1 MKKFLVSPVYVSLS
15 RSVAKENQ
23 TKIGFG
29 APTPVNTLDGNGS
42 NRAPLSTSRM
52 VQEVTDSPPP
62 KRQRLEKNNDQLNN
76 KDNERYPV
84 PYLNSGFALR
94 EDVLGS
100 EELQGK
106 DAGAEFSPNA
116 IQPYVAEYERVESLI
131 HPPSPES
138 QEPIR
143 KRRKHKPNEVIDLAS
158 DDRGSEEPVDLV
170 QTSNMVATDE
180 LASRFRG
187 KSTSKGLVRGEGV
200 RSKMS
205 AAPYIT
211 GKRPRSSSVDELAG
225 DSPIPKIRPTKRAA
239 GSLSGELQRGHIGSI
254 NYGMSVNQSPRKPLG
269 KNKTMEAVK
278 HAKQII
284 TSTGLKV
291 TRAVSGDYAYPS
303 PPSVG
308 EMYLPCV
315 LRIHELSHML
325 HPTDTEGDIIGQV
338 AYLTV
343 NLAKVKQVRFPPG
356 NKHSIISISR
366 AAEPGQ
372 SAGAKLHI
380 EFRSSKDVQS
390 FLKWVDMPRNDPFSV
405 EKTEID
411 GERLQ
416 REMDHLM
423 SQAHLGHVIRD
434 VDANRRKLPDDVRL
448 AEHNQER
455 RRQPHQRS
463 TTLQTL
469 DDDSLRARPRIKD
482 EMHPPMSQQHVE
494 VIDSRSPQSPT
505 VRQTRAKRKP
515 PSPSP
520 PPPDQWT
527 EKNPTWAHRW
537 RDSLIFPP
545 TGKSRATVDMVD
557 VPRLDEGQ
565 YLNDNLIIF
574 YLRYLQH
581 DLEMRRP
588 DLAERIYFHNT
599 FFYEKLKPTKS
610 SAGINY
616 DSVKAW
622 TTKVD
627 LFKKDFIIV
636 PINEFS
642 HWYIAIIYNAP
653 KLDTTACKSPAA
665 DSSVSHTETP
675 AIDLGNVA
683 GEQGTEHVAK
693 PPVNTAGEVTDKIGH
708 MSLDSTSSDVKPVAD
723 DPLDVPSNT
732 KGLVGSEGQSGG
744 SLPAS
749 GGEPKKTGKKA
760 NTGGKKHSPDEPKI
774 ITLDSLGSGHSP
786 ACRNLKEYLIKE
798 LKDKKGAEMPDPGSL
813 TMTAKGIPTQSNYC
827 DCGVYLL
834 GYVVQFLCDPDSF
847 VRTLLL
853 HEKIEWSIDAPA
865 LRNEIRT
872 LLFKLQEEQTAREDE
887 RAKAKKEAARMKRN
901 RQSRPPSSERIN
913 EAPAST
919 QVTPTPADPSSTSPA
934 RSDIERSEAKVPSSV
949 ILAQENVEIP
959 KVAPTTTTAPKEAD
973 VTVTLLD
980 EPEPTTPDRPVA
992 SPTVSDRSSS
1002 ATTELEIETPNAMP
1016 SSSGIKSGSPHESAR
1031 QLVEDETTESEFER
1045 TMLPPLPETPARGPV
1060 ESPSAMDKSVQP
1072 VGSSKRDSANL
1083 EVVIQSRQEFE
1094 KQQAKAA
1101 RRSAHGSPKE
1111 TPRQS
1116 HYFPGRERIGGLQK
1130 GERVVSAQPMPKKK
1144 SPEIVNVEDSE

>member
-1 MKKFLVSPVYVSLS
+1 MCRSH
-15 RSVAKENQ
+15 RSVAKESQ
-23 TKIGFG
+23 TKITGIG

-52 VQEVTDSPPP
+52 VQEVTGSPPP
-62 KRQRLEKNNDQLNN
+62 KRQRLERNNDQINN
-76 KDNERYPV
+76 KDEERYPS

-94 EDVLGS
+94 DDMLGG
-100 EELQGK
+100 EELQDK
-106 DAGAEFSPNA
+106 NTTAEFSPNA
-116 IQPYVAEYERVESLI
+116 IQPYVAEYETVQNLI

-138 QEPIR
+138 KEHIR

-170 QTSNMVATDE
+170 RTSNMVAPDE

-187 KSTSKGLVRGEGV
+187 KYTSKGLSRGEGV
-200 RSKMS
+200 KSKMS

-225 DSPIPKIRPTKRAA
+225 DSPIPKIRPTKRAV
-239 GSLSGELQRGHIGSI
+239 GSSSGELQRGHMSSI
-254 NYGMSVNQSPRKPLG
+254 NYGLSVNQSPRKPLG

-291 TRAVSGDYAYPS
+291 TRAVSGYHAYPS
-303 PPSVG
+303 PASVD

-315 LRIHELSHML
+315 LRVHEVSYML
-325 HPTDTEGDIIGQV
+325 HPTDTEGDIMEQV

-343 NLAKVKQVRFPPG
+343 NLAKVQQVRFAPG
-356 NKHSIISISR
+356 YKHSIITILR
-366 AAEPGQ
+366 AAEPAQ

-380 EFRSSKDVQS
+380 EFESPKDVQS
-390 FLKWVDMPRNDPFSV
+390 FLKWVDVPRNDTFPV
-405 EKTEID
+405 QKTEIN

-416 REMDHLM
+416 KEMDNLM
-423 SQAHLGHVIRD
+423 SKAHLGHVIRD
-434 VDANRRKLPDDVRL
+434 VDVERPKLPDDVRL
-448 AEHNQER
+448 AEHNQEK
-455 RRQPHQRS
+455 RRQLQQKPR
-463 TTLQTL
+463 TLQTL
-469 DDDSLRARPRIKD
+469 DDDSPRTRPRIKD
-482 EMHPPMSQQHVE
+482 DMHPPVSQRRVE
-494 VIDSRSPQSPT
+494 AIDSRSPQSPT

-527 EKNPTWAHRW
+527 VKNPSWVHGW

-557 VPRLDEGQ
+557 IPRLDEGQ

-574 YLRYLQH
+574 YLRYLQR
-581 DLEMRRP
+581 DLEMQRP

-627 LFKKDFIIV
+627 LFKKDFIVV

-665 DSSVSHTETP
+665 GSSVSHTEIP
-675 AIDLGNVA
+675 AIDPSSVA
-683 GEQGTEHVAK
+683 DEQGTEHMAK

-708 MSLDSTSSDVKPVAD
+708 MSLDSTSSDVIPAAD
-723 DPLDVPSNT
+723 DPLDDPSNT
-732 KGLVGSEGQSGG
+732 KGLVGSEDQSGG
-744 SLPAS
+744 LLPAS
-749 GGEPKKTGKKA
+749 GGEPKRTGKKA
-760 NTGGKKHSPDEPKI
+760 NTGGKKHNPDEPKI

-834 GYVVQFLCDPDSF
+834 GYVVQFLHDPDSF

-872 LLFKLQEEQTAREDE
+872 LLFKLQEEQVAREEE
-887 RAKAKKEAARMKRN
+887 RVKAKKEAARMKRN
-901 RQSRPPSSERIN
+901 RQSRPPSSERIS
-913 EAPAST
+913 EVLAST
-919 QVTPTPADPSSTSPA
+919 QMTPIPADSSSMSPV
-934 RSDIERSEAKVPSSV
+934 RSDIERSAAKEPSPV
-949 ILAQENVEIP
+949 TLAHENVEIP
-959 KVAPTTTTAPKEAD
+959 EVASTTTIAPKEAD
-973 VTVTLLD
+973 VTLLD
-980 EPEPTTPDRPVA
+980 EPKPTTPDGPVA

-1002 ATTELEIETPNAMP
+1002 ATTELEIETPRAMP
-1016 SSSGIKSGSPHESAR
+1016 SSSGIKGESPHESAR
-1031 QLVEDETTESEFER
+1031 QLVEDEITESEVER
-1045 TMLPPLPETPARGPV
+1045 NMLPPLPETPARGPP
-1060 ESPSAMDKSVQP
+1060 ESPSAMDKNDQP
-1072 VGSSKRDSANL
+1072 VGSSKRESANV
-1083 EVVIQSRQEFE
+1083 EVLIQSRKEFE
-1094 KQQAKAA
+1094 RQQAKAA

-1111 TPRQS
+1111 TPHKS
-1116 HYFPGRERIGGLQK
+1116 PFFAGRERIGGLQK
-1130 GERVVSAQPMPKKK
+1130 GERVVSAKPMPKKK
-1144 SPEIVNVEDSE
+1144 PLEIVNVEDSE